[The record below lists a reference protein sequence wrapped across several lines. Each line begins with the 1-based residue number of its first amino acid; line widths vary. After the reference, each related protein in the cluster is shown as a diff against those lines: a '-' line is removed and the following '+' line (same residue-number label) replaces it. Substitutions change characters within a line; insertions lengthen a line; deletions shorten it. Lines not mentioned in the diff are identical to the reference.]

1 MTDLALSSASLRR
14 HWINHH
20 PEIASLAGCTATSR
34 GFFIAAGNALSNCL
48 LPMPI
53 DTQMTHVL
61 LLELL
66 MALRATTL
74 LATSLGLLL
83 ALNSLE
89 GM

>member
-1 MTDLALSSASLRR
+1 
-14 HWINHH
+14 
-20 PEIASLAGCTATSR
+20 
-34 GFFIAAGNALSNCL
+34 
-48 LPMPI
+48 MPL